1 MAVIHRHAHGFGRPH
16 RDLRIGIA
24 ILGAHDLAHELDAA
38 LGVGEG
44 PVLFEEGRPRQEDM
58 GVIRGLIEE
67 EILDDHAFHG
77 GEA

>member
-1 MAVIHRHAHGFGRPH
+1 MTVIHRHAHGFGELH
-16 RDLRIGIA
+16 RDLPIGIA

-44 PVLFEEGRPRQEDM
+44 PVLFEEGRTRQEDM
-58 GVIRGLIEE
+58 GIIRGLIQE